1 VGQSKSAAAGAPA
14 RRYPERGMGF
24 LTTYLGLKQKPF
36 SPRWQRAFFLFNL
49 LLLFTCCSF
58 AFPQG
63 SPDVRWAGT
72 RLSVHAESVPLSRI
86 LNQIAVLTGL
96 EIQGL
101 DKASELTSVDFSNLS
116 LREGLE
122 QLLGD
127 TDYAFILPG
136 QSDTGKA
143 GLLMIFRSHA
153 RTRRQT
159 SEPRGISRTS
169 ARTQVSE
176 AANSFEALVQDS
188 QEDRTVDE
196 QQRQLARLQLA
207 AAQQDYRTLKTAT
220 LDPDLS
226 IGGTAFELLSQLDHR
241 ETLDALLSV
250 IKAGQG
256 DSRLLALQYLTQARW
271 ADEEAVFSALSDS
284 LKGQDIDARFCAI
297 RALAER
303 ENPRAIDVLGDALN
317 DPDPNVR
324 LMVVQSLGRK
334 QAGIPLLEKAAADA
348 DEMVSSAATQELNSF
363 RSPGQ

>member
-1 VGQSKSAAAGAPA
+1 
-14 RRYPERGMGF
+14 MGF
-24 LTTYLGLKQKPF
+24 LTTSLGLKQKLFP
-36 SPRWQRAFFLFNL
+36 PQWLRAFFLFSL
-49 LLLFTCCSF
+49 LLSFTCCSL
-58 AFPQG
+58 ASPQG
-63 SPDVRWAGT
+63 SPDVRWVGM
-72 RLSVHAESVPLSRI
+72 RLSVRAKNVPLSRI
-86 LNQIAVLTGL
+86 LNQIALLTSL

-101 DKASELTSVDFSNLS
+101 DQINEVISVDYSNLS

-127 TDYAFILPG
+127 TDYAFILPD
-136 QSDTGKA
+136 QSDRGKP
-143 GLLMIFRSHA
+143 GVLMIFGPHA
-153 RTRRQT
+153 RTRRRT
-159 SEPRGISRTS
+159 SEPKGISRTS
-169 ARTQVSE
+169 ASAQVSE
-176 AANSFEALVQDS
+176 AANSLEALVQDS
-188 QEDRTVDE
+188 QEDRAVDE
-196 QQRQLARLQLA
+196 QQRELARLQLA
-207 AAQQDYRTLKTAT
+207 AAQQDYRTLKMAT
-220 LDPDLS
+220 FDRDLS

-241 ETLDALLSV
+241 EARDALLAI
-250 IKAGQG
+250 IKAGQS

-271 ADEEAVFSALSDS
+271 VDEETVFSVLSDS

-324 LMVVQSLGRK
+324 LMVVQSLGQK